1 MVNLP
6 HLQKHHL
13 FVCHFGGQGM
23 DLKFGGI
30 DLRFGKPPAGLT
42 NPAGTWTCQSL
53 TIIERGGDRMDF
65 ELTKEQKQ
73 IQKSVREFVK
83 GEFKKD
89 LILELEENHQYP
101 TDIWKKAAELGFIG
115 IHFPE
120 AYSGMGLGVM
130 ENILVAE
137 ELCRGD
143 SSVGACLIL
152 ADFASEIIL
161 HFGSDEQ
168 KKAWLPKVAEG
179 EVLSCGA
186 FTEPDHGS
194 DITRMETTAVKDGDE
209 WIINGTKIFITNGG
223 PLAGFYSVLCQTD
236 PEAQPTHRGMSLI
249 LVEADRAGVS
259 TASVGVKMGIRMMD
273 TAEVNFKDARVPLSN
288 LIGKENKG
296 FYQVLEFFDE
306 SRILIAAQG
315 LGTAQGAFDR
325 ALAYVK
331 SREQFGKK
339 IAQFQ
344 ITQHKLADMAT
355 KIEMAQ
361 LLVYKAAWNFD
372 QGRIDPKLTSMAKM
386 VAGRTAVEVA
396 DEAIQLLGG
405 YGYMLEYEVERFYR
419 DAKICEL
426 YEGTKEIQKN
436 TIASSLIGKLK

>member
-1 MVNLP
+1 M
-6 HLQKHHL
+6 
-13 FVCHFGGQGM
+13 
-23 DLKFGGI
+23 
-30 DLRFGKPPAGLT
+30 
-42 NPAGTWTCQSL
+42 
-53 TIIERGGDRMDF
+53 EF
-65 ELTKEQKQ
+65 ELSKEQKE
-73 IQKSVREFVK
+73 IQKAVREFVK

-89 LILELEENHQYP
+89 IILELEEKHEYP
-101 TDIWKKAAELGFIG
+101 VKMWKKAAELGFIG

-120 AYSGMGLGVM
+120 EYSGQGLGVM

-152 ADFASEIIL
+152 ADFASEIVL

-168 KKAWLPKVAEG
+168 KKKWLPKVAEG

-194 DITRMETTAVKDGDE
+194 DITSMNTTAVKDGNE
-209 WIINGTKIFITNGG
+209 WVINGSKIFITNGG

-236 PEAQPTHRGMSLI
+236 PNASPGYRGLSLI
-249 LVEADRAGVS
+249 LVEGDRPGLS
-259 TASVGVKMGIRMMD
+259 TASVGVKMGIRMMH
-273 TAEVNFKDARVPLSN
+273 TAEVNFKDVRVPLSN
-288 LIGKENKG
+288 LIGKEGKG

-339 IAQFQ
+339 IAEFQ

-355 KIEMAQ
+355 KIELAR
-361 LLVYKAAWNFD
+361 LIVYKAAWNFD
-372 QGRIDPKLTSMAKM
+372 QKRIDPKLTSMAKM
-386 VAGRTAVEVA
+386 VAGRTAVEVC

-436 TIASSLIGKLK
+436 TIASAVLGKLK

>member
-1 MVNLP
+1 
-6 HLQKHHL
+6 
-13 FVCHFGGQGM
+13 
-23 DLKFGGI
+23 
-30 DLRFGKPPAGLT
+30 
-42 NPAGTWTCQSL
+42 
-53 TIIERGGDRMDF
+53 MDF
-65 ELTKEQKQ
+65 ELSKSQKE
-73 IQKSVREFVK
+73 IQKAVRDFVK

-89 LILELEENHQYP
+89 VIEKLVEDHAYP
-101 TDIWKKAAELGFIG
+101 TAIWKKAAELGFIG

-120 AYSGMGLGVM
+120 AYSGEGLGVM

-152 ADFASEIIL
+152 ADFASEIVL
-161 HFGSDEQ
+161 HFGSDEM
-168 KKAWLPKVAEG
+168 KAKWLPKVAEG

-194 DITRMETTAVKDGDE
+194 DITRMDTTAVRDGDE
-209 WIINGTKIFITNGG
+209 WVINGSKIFITNGG
-223 PLAGFYSVLCQTD
+223 EMAGFYSVLCQTD
-236 PEAQPTHRGMSLI
+236 PDVAPSHRGMSLI

-259 TASVGVKMGIRMMD
+259 TVDVGRKMGIQLMD
-273 TAEVNFKDARVPLSN
+273 TAEVIFKDVRVPVDN
-288 LIGKENKG
+288 LIGKEGRG

-325 ALAYVK
+325 ALKYVK

-339 IAQFQ
+339 IAFFQ

-355 KIEMAQ
+355 KIELARLM
-361 LLVYKAAWNFD
+361 VYKAAWNFD
-372 QGRIDPKLTSMAKM
+372 QGHIDPKLTSMAKM
-386 VAGRTAVEVA
+386 VAARTAVEVA

-405 YGYMLEYEVERFYR
+405 YGYMAEYEVERFYR
-419 DAKICEL
+419 DAKITEL

-436 TIASSLIGKLK
+436 TIASSVMGKLK

>member
-1 MVNLP
+1 M
-6 HLQKHHL
+6 
-13 FVCHFGGQGM
+13 
-23 DLKFGGI
+23 
-30 DLRFGKPPAGLT
+30 
-42 NPAGTWTCQSL
+42 
-53 TIIERGGDRMDF
+53 EF
-65 ELTKEQKQ
+65 ELTKEQQQ
-73 IQKSVREFVK
+73 IQKAVRDFVK

-89 LILELEENHQYP
+89 AILELEEKHEYP
-101 TDIWKKAAELGFIG
+101 VKMWKKAAELGFIG

-120 AYSGMGLGVM
+120 EYSGQGMGVM

-143 SSVGACLIL
+143 SSVGACLML
-152 ADFASEIIL
+152 ADFASEIVL
-161 HFGSDEQ
+161 HFGSESQ
-168 KKAWLPKVAEG
+168 KKTWLPKVAEG

-194 DITRMETTAVKDGDE
+194 DITFMDTSAVRDGNE
-209 WIINGTKIFITNGG
+209 WVINGSKIFITNGG
-223 PLAGFYSVLCQTD
+223 PLAGFYSVLCQTNPD
-236 PEAQPTHRGMSLI
+236 AQPSHRGMSLI
-249 LVEADRAGVS
+249 LVEADRPGVS
-259 TASVGVKMGIRMMD
+259 TASVGVKMGIRMMH
-273 TAEVNFKDARVPLSN
+273 TAEVTFKDVRVPTEN
-288 LIGKENKG
+288 LIGEENRG

-325 ALAYVK
+325 ALDYVK
-331 SREQFGKK
+331 SREQFGRK
-339 IAQFQ
+339 IAKFQ

-355 KIEMAQ
+355 KIEMAR
-361 LLVYKAAWNFD
+361 LLTYKAAWNFD

-396 DEAIQLLGG
+396 DEAIQLMGG

-436 TIASSLIGKLK
+436 TIASALVGKLK